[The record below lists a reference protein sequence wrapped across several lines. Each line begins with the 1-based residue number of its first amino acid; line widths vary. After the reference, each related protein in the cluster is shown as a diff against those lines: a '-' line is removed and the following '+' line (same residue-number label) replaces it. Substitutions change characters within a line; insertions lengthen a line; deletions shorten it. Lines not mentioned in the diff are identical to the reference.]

1 MDNYC
6 ATHSCSNPNVK
17 RLPRSQMP
25 QFTRSSLKKMDKRMK
40 HRGHTAKKSLM
51 SPLKM
56 KPSQTEISV
65 STANSILEKWG
76 GKIKHHARK
85 DPIIVSKDGS
95 ILDGHH
101 RYLALLFAIKAGKLP
116 QSYKAPVHMY
126 SSEGRETLKIAKTLK
141 TPRHLLRFHPTQK

>member
-25 QFTRSSLKKMDKRMK
+25 QFTRSSLKKLDKRMK
-40 HRGHTAKKSLM
+40 GLGHTARSSTM
-51 SPLKM
+51 PILKM
-56 KPSQTEISV
+56 RPSQTEISV
-65 STANSILEKWG
+65 STANHILEKWG
-76 GKIKHHARK
+76 DKIKHHARK
-85 DPIIVSKDGS
+85 DPILVSKDGS

-126 SSEGRETLKIAKTLK
+126 SSAGRETLKIAKTLK
-141 TPRHLLRFHPTQK
+141 TPRHLLRFHKQK